1 MTAFAILAVMAVGVG
16 LMLTRRLPTAFAL
29 VLLSVAIALLAGA
42 PLTGEEGSVTV
53 TVLQEGA
60 PMLASTMVA
69 ILLGCWL
76 GTLMSE
82 AGIASTLVRKIVEFG
97 GERPSVVAV
106 GVFAVAILCGSITG
120 SAPAAMLAGV
130 VGIPAMIA
138 VGVPPVVAAG
148 TVLVGIAAGLPLEL
162 INWQFLS
169 DAIGVPVST
178 VQHFQ
183 LRMFPIAVA
192 GGLAYILIEMRRR
205 GARHTWA
212 VRVPAGGAGSG
223 SGSGADGGSG
233 SGSDGDA
240 RGSGADGG
248 RTGALARAARRR
260 ERRGD
265 APWYA
270 LLTPIVP
277 IGLALGLEIPIV
289 PALLVGLV
297 YALVTAVRWRDMATT
312 ALRTLYRSFDV
323 AAPPIVL
330 FIAIGMLLAAVGLPG
345 AVDAL
350 SPIVT
355 AISPSH
361 PLLFVAVFAVLVPL
375 CLYRGPMNIFGL
387 GAGVAGVLI
396 SGGIYPPPAVLGMM
410 ASYGQVLGVSD
421 PTSTQTVWSAQY
433 AGVRP
438 ERSMLSTLPYTWV
451 VAIAGLSLTV
461 WLYLL

>member
-1 MTAFAILAVMAVGVG
+1 MAVGVG

-29 VLLSVAIALLAGA
+29 VLLSVAVALIAGA
-42 PLTGEEGSVTV
+42 PLTGEEGSVVGTV
-53 TVLQEGA
+53 VQEGA
-60 PMLASTMVA
+60 PRLAATMVA

-106 GVFAVAILCGSITG
+106 GVFLVAILCGAITG

-138 VGVPPVVAAG
+138 VGVTPTVAAG

-183 LRMFPIAVA
+183 LRMFPIALV
-192 GGLAYILIEMRRR
+192 GGLAYILVEMRRK

-212 VRVPAGGAGSG
+212 VRVPAPAGGGGPDRPAG
-223 SGSGADGGSG
+223 
-233 SGSDGDA
+233 
-240 RGSGADGG
+240 R
-248 RTGALARAARRR
+248 RARAAERRR
-260 ERRGD
+260 RRGD

-270 LLTPIVP
+270 LATPLVPIV
-277 IGLALGLEIPIV
+277 LALGLEIPIV
-289 PALLVGLV
+289 PSLIAGVV
-297 YALVTAVRWRDMATT
+297 YALLTAVPWRDMTST
-312 ALRTLYRSFDV
+312 ALRTLYQAFDV

-330 FIAIGMLLAAVGLPG
+330 FIAIGMLLAAVNLPG
-345 AVDAL
+345 AVQAL
-350 SPIVT
+350 SPVVT
-355 AISPSH
+355 AISPGS
-361 PLLFVAVFAVLVPL
+361 PWLFVLVFAALVPL
-375 CLYRGPMNIFGL
+375 ALYRGPMNIFGL

-396 SGGIYPPPAVLGMM
+396 SGGIYPAPAVLGMM

-421 PTSTQTVWSAQY
+421 PTSTQTVWASQY
-433 AGVRP
+433 AGIRP

-451 VAIAGLSLTV
+451 VAVAGLALTAF
-461 WLYLL
+461 LYLR

>member
-1 MTAFAILAVMAVGVG
+1 MTAFGILLAMAVGVG

-29 VLLSVAIALLAGA
+29 VLLSVAIALIAGA
-42 PLTGEEGSVTV
+42 PLTGEEGSVV
-53 TVLQEGA
+53 GTVLQEGA
-60 PMLASTMVA
+60 PRLSATMIA
-69 ILLGCWL
+69 ILLGSWL

-82 AGIASTLVRKIVEFG
+82 TGIASTLVRKIVEFG

-106 GVFAVAILCGSITG
+106 GVFVIAILCGSITG

-138 VGVPPVVAAG
+138 VGVTPTVAAG
-148 TVLVGIAAGLPLEL
+148 TVLVGITAGVPLEL

-183 LRMFPIAVA
+183 LRLFPIALA
-192 GGLAYILIEMRRR
+192 GGLAYILIEMRRK

-212 VRVPAGGAGSG
+212 VRVPASTGGGAPERPTSR
-223 SGSGADGGSG
+223 
-233 SGSDGDA
+233 
-240 RGSGADGG
+240 RGK
-248 RTGALARAARRR
+248 AAERRR
-260 ERRGD
+260 RRGD

-270 LLTPIVP
+270 LVTPLVPIV
-277 IGLALGLEIPIV
+277 LALGFEIPIIPSLLAGV
-289 PALLVGLV
+289 VFALF
-297 YALVTAVRWRDMATT
+297 TAVPWREMTST
-312 ALRTLYRSFDV
+312 ALRTLYQAFDV

-345 AVDAL
+345 AVTAL

-355 AISPSH
+355 AISPSN
-361 PLLFVAVFAVLVPL
+361 PWLFVLIFALLVPL
-375 CLYRGPMNIFGL
+375 SLYRGPMNIFGL

-396 SGGIYPPPAVLGMM
+396 SGNIYPAAAVLGLM

-433 AGVRP
+433 AGIRP

-451 VAIAGLSLTV
+451 IALGGLILTV
-461 WLYLL
+461 FLYLL

>member
-1 MTAFAILAVMAVGVG
+1 MTAFGILLAMAVGVG

-29 VLLSVAIALLAGA
+29 VLLSVAIALIAGA
-42 PLTGEEGSVTV
+42 PLTGEEGSVFG

-60 PMLASTMVA
+60 PRLSATMIA
-69 ILLGCWL
+69 ILLGSWL

-82 AGIASTLVRKIVEFG
+82 TGIATTLVRKIVEFG

-106 GVFAVAILCGSITG
+106 GVFVIAILCGSITG

-138 VGVPPVVAAG
+138 VGVTPTVAAG
-148 TVLVGIAAGLPLEL
+148 TVLVGITAGVPLEL

-178 VQHFQ
+178 VQYFQ
-183 LRMFPIAVA
+183 LRLFPIALV
-192 GGLAYILIEMRRR
+192 GGLAYILIEMRRK

-212 VRVPAGGAGSG
+212 VRVPASAGG
-223 SGSGADGGSG
+223 GGPERPTSR
-233 SGSDGDA
+233 
-240 RGSGADGG
+240 RG
-248 RTGALARAARRR
+248 RAAERRR
-260 ERRGD
+260 RRGD

-270 LLTPIVP
+270 LVTPLVPIV
-277 IGLALGLEIPIV
+277 LALGFEIPII
-289 PALLVGLV
+289 PSLLAGVV
-297 YALVTAVRWRDMATT
+297 YALFTAVPWREMTST
-312 ALRTLYRSFDV
+312 ALRTLYQAFDI

-345 AVDAL
+345 AVTAL

-355 AISPSH
+355 AISPSS
-361 PLLFVAVFAVLVPL
+361 PWLFVLVFALMVPL
-375 CLYRGPMNIFGL
+375 SLYRGPMNIFGL

-396 SGGIYPPPAVLGMM
+396 SGNIYPAAAVLGLM

-421 PTSTQTVWSAQY
+421 PTSTQTVWASQY
-433 AGVRP
+433 AGIRP
-438 ERSMLSTLPYTWV
+438 ERSMVSTLPYTWV
-451 VAIAGLSLTV
+451 IAIGGLVLTV
-461 WLYLL
+461 FLYLL

>member
-1 MTAFAILAVMAVGVG
+1 MTAFAILLAMAVGVG

-29 VLLSVAIALLAGA
+29 VLLSVAIALIAGA
-42 PLTGEEGSVTV
+42 PLTGEEGSVTG
-53 TVLQEGA
+53 TVIQEGA
-60 PMLASTMVA
+60 PRLAATMIA
-69 ILLGCWL
+69 ILLGSWL

-97 GERPSVVAV
+97 GERPSLVAV
-106 GVFAVAILCGSITG
+106 GVFVVAILCGSITG

-138 VGVPPVVAAG
+138 VGVTPTVAAG

-183 LRMFPIAVA
+183 LRLFPIALA

-212 VRVPAGGAGSG
+212 VRVPAGS
-223 SGSGADGGSG
+223 GGSG
-233 SGSDGDA
+233 SG
-240 RGSGADGG
+240 GAGT
-248 RTGALARAARRR
+248 RPPSRRRRAAERRR
-260 ERRGD
+260 RRGD

-270 LLTPIVP
+270 LVTPLVPIV
-277 IGLALGLEIPIV
+277 LALGLHVPIV
-289 PALLVGLV
+289 PSLLAGVV
-297 YALVTAVRWRDMATT
+297 FALVTAVPWREMSST
-312 ALRTLYRSFDV
+312 ALRTLYRAFDV

-330 FIAIGMLLAAVGLPG
+330 FIAIGMLLAAVNLPG
-345 AVDAL
+345 AVSAL
-350 SPIVT
+350 TPVVT
-355 AISPSH
+355 AISPSS
-361 PLLFVAVFAVLVPL
+361 PWLFVLVFAVLVPL
-375 CLYRGPMNIFGL
+375 ALYRGPMNIFGL

-396 SGGIYPPPAVLGMM
+396 SGGIYPAPAVLGLM

-451 VAIAGLSLTV
+451 IAVAGLVLTV
-461 WLYLL
+461 FLYLV